1 MRLATCMTMPSPSEA
16 VRGRPGMYARLLPN
30 PFLPAVSLGPPSG
43 DGRSKD
49 YMRQHLCRSALRGG
63 RKPLTRTVPAGQG
76 KAPGPDQFR
85 RPGETPG
92 NAGKR
97 AVMPISDPALPG
109 GESKLPSPSAVERRR
124 RTENTHTTPSTLSP
138 SRKVWEK
145 RRTVADATVLGAG
158 ITAFLRNSHGPSIAS
173 PPPPPSLPLGA
184 CPRQKLAPRQSGF
197 AGEST
202 PSSHSSYSSFPSS
215 RESIPRLGAVSHSH
229 SLPLSDSSRGRR
241 RVLGVNPGR
250 GIPLALS
257 RVEGSLERNVGGRT
271 CPPTSLFTPTPAP
284 RTELETPPR
293 P

>member
-1 MRLATCMTMPSPSEA
+1 MRRATCMTMLSPTEA
-16 VRGRPGMYARLLPN
+16 LRERPGAEARLLPGS
-30 PFLPAVSLGPPSG
+30 PPPTVSPGPPSG

-49 YMRQHLCRSALRGG
+49 YMRQHLCRSALREG
-63 RKPLTRTVPAGQG
+63 RKPLIRTVPAGQG
-76 KAPGPDQFR
+76 KAPGSDQFR

-92 NAGKR
+92 NAGKG
-97 AVMPISDPALPG
+97 AVMPISDPALSG

-124 RTENTHTTPSTLSP
+124 STENPHTTPSTLPS

-145 RRTVADATVLGAG
+145 RRTVADATGLGAG

-184 CPRQKLAPRQSGF
+184 CIRQKLAPRQSEF

-215 RESIPRLGAVSHSH
+215 RESIPRLGAVSHSL
-229 SLPLSDSSRGRR
+229 SPSDSSRGRR

-271 CPPTSLFTPTPAP
+271 CPPASLFTPTPAP

-293 P
+293 A